1 MRPIRKHAFSL
12 YLTALISLCPLGAAH
27 ALSMGAGPLG
37 GINLGNAAVEDHD
50 DTDGRTGLA
59 VGGRV
64 EFGVTS
70 PYSLL
75 VEAMYVQKGAR
86 FQVSAGPF
94 GNIKAE
100 GDLDYLEIPLLA
112 KAKFGATA
120 AHAYVFAGP
129 SLGFNLNSEGR
140 FGSFSDTFKDE
151 SASMV
156 FSGDIGAGAAFQ
168 MSKYVWLTGDARYS
182 HAFSDALESPVG
194 DIDEWKSRDIRILA
208 GVLIHLTE

>member
-1 MRPIRKHAFSL
+1 MLSIRNPAFAL
-12 YLTALISLCPLGAAH
+12 CLTAALALVPTGASH
-27 ALSMGAGPLG
+27 ALSIGAGPIG
-37 GINLGNAAVEDHD
+37 GVNLGNAAVEDHD
-50 DTDGRTGLA
+50 DTDARTGLA

-75 VEAMYVQKGAR
+75 LEAMYVQKGAR
-86 FQVSAGPF
+86 FEVSAGPF
-94 GNIKAE
+94 GDIDAE
-100 GDLDYLEIPLLA
+100 GDLDYLEIPLLV
-112 KAKFGATA
+112 KAKFGSSSG
-120 AHAYVFAGP
+120 HAYAFAGP
-129 SLGFNLNSEGR
+129 SLGINLNSEGR

-151 SASMV
+151 SAGMV
-156 FSGDIGAGAAFQ
+156 FSGDIGLGAAFR
-168 MSKYVWLTGDARYS
+168 MAKYVWLTGDARYS